1 MHTFFVYVRFTNTFL
16 GVEIGCSCI
25 DLRTKYRI
33 EDMKAST
40 TQQTTQELN
49 TNETATSFLIKTEQF
64 ESIKNG
70 DTLKVLLH

>member
-1 MHTFFVYVRFTNTFL
+1 
-16 GVEIGCSCI
+16 
-25 DLRTKYRI
+25 
-33 EDMKAST
+33 MKAST